1 VELAEVSRL
10 LGRAGL
16 KVTREGRLPND
27 KGYKVECETGEVV
40 VVYDSG
46 AVVPG
51 GANVERLREVLGLPI
66 ESAPGPTTVPAPSKM
81 RPRASQTVFVVYGH
95 DRALR
100 DQLEVLLHRWGLT
113 PIILDEL
120 PSEGATIIE
129 KLEKYQAANLH
140 FAVVLATPDDEGCP
154 RGGAAHLRPRARQ
167 NVVLELGM
175 LLNKLGRKRV
185 AVLVQTREEMERPSD
200 IAGLIY
206 LPFTDS
212 ISEVRADLAREM
224 ATAGLSIRTADL

>member
-1 VELAEVSRL
+1 MSRL

-16 KVTREGRLPND
+16 RITREGRLPND

-46 AVVPG
+46 SVVPG
-51 GANVERLREVLGLPI
+51 GANTERLKELLGLPL
-66 ESAPGPTTVPAPSKM
+66 EPAPAPASAPSAP
-81 RPRASQTVFVVYGH
+81 RTRTAQTVFVVYGH

-100 DQLEVLLHRWGLT
+100 DQLEVMLHRWGLT
-113 PIILDEL
+113 PVILDEL

-129 KLEKYQAANLH
+129 KLEKYQAATLH
-140 FAVVLATPDDEGCP
+140 YAVVLATPDDEGCP
-154 RGGAAHLRPRARQ
+154 KGGAAHLRPRARQ

-175 LLNKLGRKRV
+175 LLTKLGRKRV
-185 AVLVQTREEMERPSD
+185 AILVQTTEEMERPSD

-212 ISEVRADLAREM
+212 VSEVRADLAKEM
-224 ATAGLSIRTADL
+224 GAAGLNIRTADL

>member
-1 VELAEVSRL
+1 MELAEVSRL

-51 GANVERLREVLGLPI
+51 GANVERLREVLGLPL
-66 ESAPGPTTVPAPSKM
+66 ESAPGPTPVPAPSAT